1 MRPTAMDVLK
11 SGGVGVVGEDELNVK
26 ITPKCGRVTGT
37 GGGGEMWDRRPGA
50 VSHMEREEG
59 RNACKHTPRLH
70 PATLHDYKMITACS
84 RP

>member
-37 GGGGEMWDRRPGA
+37 GGGGGDVGPAARSCFTYGVRGGP
-50 VSHMEREEG
+50 
-59 RNACKHTPRLH
+59 KRLQTH
-70 PATLHDYKMITACS
+70 ATAASSYIT
-84 RP
+84 